1 MYDSVILQYDSNIA
15 VFINSIVP
23 KYCISVN
30 EKFLNFQNIVTCT
43 NSTDLV
49 FLPLLNWPCNFNA
62 QI

>member
-30 EKFLNFQNIVTCT
+30 
-43 NSTDLV
+43 
-49 FLPLLNWPCNFNA
+49 
-62 QI
+62 